1 MGGMTAIASLLDAVA
16 AFTESGPDF
25 LRDAEILSLNPH
37 SLKPYRMAAFPEFLQ
52 LISMALTTLFWKDH
66 GLLFGRS
73 LVIDVAGDAMDPV
86 PRMFRFNPGLKEA
99 RGPFLVTGDTKPHVD
114 LLRFLRSR
122 GAHGERRGK
131 NKER

>member
-1 MGGMTAIASLLDAVA
+1 MRGMTAIASLLDAVA
-16 AFTESGPDF
+16 AFTENGPDF